1 MQRTAIAVLVSA
13 LVASPIALAQT
24 SNQSSTPMPDRQQAT
39 GASQT
44 AGTPAN
50 TSATT
55 TDKADANRP
64 GMRATEVPVMS
75 DEERTRART
84 RLGVGTTMNDVPDRG
99 RANMRQLTVDDLE
112 DMDVYNGK
120 GEQIGSVEEIVAGT
134 DKKQYVVIAEGGFWG
149 VGEDHVVLP
158 LERFWVQGDDRL
170 VVYGVTEEDMER
182 LGGYRDARSNYTGL
196 ADNDKADVPEW
207 RERQ

>member
-1 MQRTAIAVLVSA
+1 MQRTAIAVLASA
-13 LVASPIALAQT
+13 LVASPVAMAQT
-24 SNQSSTPMPDRQQAT
+24 SSPSSTPMPDRQQAT

-44 AGTPAN
+44 GGASAS
-50 TSATT
+50 TSPTT
-55 TDKADANRP
+55 TDKSDANKP

-75 DEERTRART
+75 DEERARART
-84 RLGVGTTMNDVPDRG
+84 RLGVGATMKDVPERA
-99 RANMRQLTVDDLE
+99 RANMRQLTIDDLE

-170 VVYGVTEEDMER
+170 VVYGVTEEDLER
-182 LGGYRDARSNYTGL
+182 LGGYRDARPDYTGL
-196 ADNDKADVPEW
+196 GDTDKAEVPEW
-207 RERQ
+207 KQRQ

>member
-13 LVASPIALAQT
+13 LVASPVALAQT

-44 AGTPAN
+44 GGTSAN

-55 TDKADANRP
+55 TDKSDANKP

-84 RLGVGTTMNDVPDRG
+84 RLGVGTTMNNVPDRA
-99 RANMRQLTVDDLE
+99 RANMRQLTIDDLE

-196 ADNDKADVPEW
+196 GDTDRADVPEW
-207 RERQ
+207 RQQQ